1 MGRVRLAGDVAGF
14 VELSAPS
21 AAGNNTLTLPTG
33 NGSASQVLTTDGS
46 GFLSWTTPIVYVT
59 SGDLTSTLSGYVTT
73 TGLNT
78 TLSGYVTTTGLNVT
92 LSGYATTGSLASYAA
107 LSGATFTGTINTRT
121 IDVNSGAYQQTVVS
135 VGTGTSFNCSSGNY
149 FTSTVSGTPTYTVTG
164 VPSGRSYAFV
174 VETLHTSG
182 TITWFS
188 GVEWPGGTAPTLTTG
203 KTHLFIFHTDD
214 QGSRWR
220 GSYLVNY
227 TT

>member
-1 MGRVRLAGDVAGF
+1 MTTPATRTPVRIARGSFASLSGSIVDLQPGEIVYAVDENLLYV
-14 VELSAPS
+14 VES
-21 AAGNNTLTLPTG
+21 G
-33 NGSASQVLTTDGS
+33 VLTPQAYVSS
-46 GFLSWTTPIVYVT
+46 GT
-59 SGDLTSTLSGYVTT
+59 LTSTLSGYVTT
-73 TGLNT
+73 GNLT
-78 TLSGYVTTTGLNVT
+78 TT
-92 LSGYATTGSLASYAA
+92 LSGYATTGSLASYAN
-107 LSGATFTGTINTRT
+107 LSGATFTGQIVTRT
-121 IDVNSGAYQQTVVS
+121 IDVNSGAYQQTIVS

-174 VETLHTSG
+174 IEVLYSGG

-188 GVEWPGGTAPTLTTG
+188 GVEWPGGVAPSLTTD
-203 KTHLFIFHTDD
+203 KTNLFIFHTDN

>member
-1 MGRVRLAGDVAGF
+1 MTTPATRTPVRIARGSFASLSGSIVDLQPGEIVYAVDENLLYV
-14 VELSAPS
+14 VES
-21 AAGNNTLTLPTG
+21 G
-33 NGSASQVLTTDGS
+33 VLTPQAYVSS
-46 GFLSWTTPIVYVT
+46 GT
-59 SGDLTSTLSGYVTT
+59 LTSTLSGYVTT
-73 TGLNT
+73 GNLTT
-78 TLSGYVTTTGLNVT
+78 TLSGYVTTGNLTTT
-92 LSGYATTGSLASYAA
+92 LSGYATTGSLASYAN
-107 LSGATFTGTINTRT
+107 LSGATFTGQIATRT
-121 IDVNSGAYQQTVVS
+121 IDVNSGAYQQTIVS

-174 VETLHTSG
+174 IEVLYSGG

-188 GVEWPGGTAPTLTTG
+188 GVEWPGGVAPSLTTD
-203 KTHLFIFHTDD
+203 KTNLFIFHTDN

>member
-1 MGRVRLAGDVAGF
+1 MTTPATRTPVRIARGSFASLSGSIVDLQPGEIVYAVDENLLYV
-14 VELSAPS
+14 VES
-21 AAGNNTLTLPTG
+21 G
-33 NGSASQVLTTDGS
+33 VLTPQAYVSS
-46 GFLSWTTPIVYVT
+46 GT
-59 SGDLTSTLSGYVTT
+59 LTSTLSGYVTT
-73 TGLNT
+73 GNLT
-78 TLSGYVTTTGLNVT
+78 TT
-92 LSGYATTGSLASYAA
+92 LSGYATTGSLASYAN
-107 LSGATFTGTINTRT
+107 LSGATFTGQIATRT
-121 IDVNSGAYQQTVVS
+121 IDVNSGAYQQTIVS

-174 VETLHTSG
+174 IEVLYSGG

-188 GVEWPGGTAPTLTTG
+188 GVEWPGGVAPSLTTD
-203 KTHLFIFHTDD
+203 KTNLFIFHTDN